1 MKSWYSQVL
10 EQGDAALRAQVARAL
25 LKERKPRKPRKPD
38 HFGRIVEFLR
48 RGHHCC
54 GVVQVAPGKGRSLW
68 ILNQEGKEAWVSH
81 RKLIDMSSEKI
92 GLRPRHEIVRAL
104 RQVNR
109 RRERIKRELNLRPL
123 WELAAEEPD
132 RKWTLK
138 ELAEL
143 YFGEDPDSDRL
154 TALARLLGEGKF
166 FSRQEQHYLP
176 LPAGKVEERGRAT
189 EQRHRDRDRLEEAA
203 LWLRQVAD
211 GKEGA
216 RPEGAAEAMAL
227 LEQAALFEGESPRA
241 KEAARLMKQAHL
253 HGPLAAFDVLVK
265 LGHWDVNENLELLR
279 CEVPVDF
286 SAKTLAEAVELR
298 GLPAAGLGR
307 RWWGRRVYGFSRD
320 GKVCDRAFSV
330 RRTLFGY
337 KLGLHFA
344 APALLV
350 QPEGRV
356 EEEAMER
363 GASIYLPDGSIPMLP
378 PSLAAAA
385 GLTPG
390 ERRPALTVEVRLDLR
405 RQIKGFALR
414 LCRVRPRKVLRM
426 EEAEARLAANPYLRW
441 LYDLARTRR
450 QTRRQR
456 GDLILAA
463 PELNMDFREGA
474 VRIQRLEANQAGPL
488 ICEELKLLAQ
498 ELAGAFC
505 ARNGIPS
512 VYRVEPVSPG
522 ISVEGEEYDAAQVHA
537 GKKQMSRGRLQ
548 TEPPA
553 HGPRRVCIGQ
563 PLDGY
568 EDLLMQRQ
576 LLGYIADGTH
586 RYSREDLARGLSAT
600 TLARDAAAKV
610 MGSARH
616 YWQLKYLE
624 EKAGEEVE
632 GVVVERAGV
641 GILVELDCCLL
652 KVFVPG
658 RRETWAAPGDR
669 IRAMVGLVS
678 ARRDLIRLEH
688 PRPLQ
693 AGAKDY
699 SSVSL

>member
-1 MKSWYSQVL
+1 MKAWYSRVL
-10 EQGDAALRAQVARAL
+10 EQGDSALRAQVARAL
-25 LKERKPRKPRKPD
+25 LKARKPREPD
-38 HFGRIVEFLR
+38 HFGCIVEYLR

-54 GVVQVAPGKGRSLW
+54 GVVQVAPGKTRSLW

-92 GLRPRHEIVRAL
+92 GMRQRHEIVRAL
-104 RQVNR
+104 RQVNQ
-109 RRERIKRELNLRPL
+109 RRERIKGELNLRPL

-132 RKWTLK
+132 RKWALN

-143 YFGEDPDSDRL
+143 YFGEDPDSDRR
-154 TALARLLGEGKF
+154 TALARLLGERKF
-166 FSRQEQHYLP
+166 FSRQAQHYLS

-189 EQRHRDRDRLEEAA
+189 ERRQRDRDRLEEAA

-211 GKEGA
+211 GGEGA
-216 RPEGAAEAMAL
+216 RPEGAGEAIAL
-227 LEQAALFEGESPRA
+227 LEQAALFEGEGPRA
-241 KEAARLMKQAHL
+241 KEAARLMNQAHL

-265 LGHWDVNENLELLR
+265 LGHWDVNENLELRR
-279 CEVPVDF
+279 CQVPVDF
-286 SAKTLAEAVELR
+286 SAEALAEAAELR
-298 GLPAAGLGR
+298 SQPAAGRGR

-344 APALLV
+344 APRLAGATGG
-350 QPEGRV
+350 PGGGGGHGT
-356 EEEAMER
+356 R
-363 GASIYLPDGSIPMLP
+363 GFHIPSRWFDSHVAAFPGLP
-378 PSLAAAA
+378 AAE
-385 GLTPG
+385 LTPG

-426 EEAEARLAANPYLRW
+426 EEAEARLAADPHLRW
-441 LYDLARTRR
+441 LNDLARTRR

-522 ISVEGEEYDAAQVHA
+522 SSVEGEEYDAARVHA
-537 GKKQMSRGRLQ
+537 QKKQMSRGRLQ

-553 HGPRRVCIGQ
+553 HGPMRVCIGQ

-576 LLGYIADGTH
+576 LLGFMADGTP
-586 RYSREDLARGLSAT
+586 RYAREDLAQGLSAT
-600 TLARDAAAKV
+600 TLARETAAKV
-610 MGSARH
+610 MGSARN

-632 GVVVERAGV
+632 GVVLERAGI

-658 RRETWAAPGDR
+658 GRETWAEPGDR

-678 ARRDLIRLEH
+678 ARRDLIRLDH

-699 SSVSL
+699 SSVVALP